1 MQNIACPSTEF
12 SNCQDVSASIGVYLS
27 AVPIVQEGGVDN
39 FDSNRVNG
47 SNKSTAA
54 KPQVDPST
62 MTKELLAFQE
72 SLKAAIANNELQE
85 AMQEEYRRKEDDGI
99 NPAVVIVTDSLN
111 NVGVSTDNDSDN
123 NENSIAIDLN
133 EIYDE
138 ITGASSTPINA
149 SSSTPNISAS
159 PNAAEAK
166 RAEDLKTVGI
176 VTSGIIGAAFMSV
189 LLVSLIVMGRKRRRG
204 GGNGDETI
212 IKVKEQ
218 IRRHHRNRH
227 SKAKRLFEGANIANS
242 ASRSRD
248 EEEGFT
254 GRTAHTAESDSTQ
267 TSSSIDTLVQRVAS
281 SSSGC
286 SLVSDVKAET
296 PTGFS
301 NKPSPNSNEKMEI
314 AADLTTSDV
323 LSGDGVMK
331 IAADLTTSDVLSGD
345 GVMKIAN
352 DLTTSDVVPGDS
364 ATSFE
369 TNDLCRND
377 ATGVEEANAKR
388 DDDDDD
394 DDNEND
400 FVLGEDDDSH
410 SSVVEHLLSVS
421 RSSDCPIPSE
431 SRNTLESPLS
441 DSKEATSSDKFFSN
455 GPVTSTEKV
464 SQVPPPDSPPEKMN
478 PFSELNEAIANEDWA
493 TVGAE
498 AAIFASEPQ
507 PPVRRAKVESLSSP
521 SATLPDFSQKTDEL
535 DRLVEA
541 GDWQAVVVTAAS
553 YDAEED
559 ANRSYQSKTSTQ
571 GSDTNDSFASLVDNS
586 SEGRSMDRSATTS
599 GSQKE
604 RLQDIRAQVME
615 LVQDVVPDEEQNVDE
630 MMIQFKDREQ
640 ELLETLRSMKEK
652 LVARN
657 ARVESQKMARTNA
670 RNRDQSEDSESSDS
684 ATQSP
689 NPKDT
694 ATGDDTTIDEAN
706 TNDDNAITAEGGHFE
721 NVTRVDE
728 NKAATDAAS
737 WAIQR
742 SLDKTMEK
750 EGSP

>member
-1 MQNIACPSTEF
+1 M
-12 SNCQDVSASIGVYLS
+12 
-27 AVPIVQEGGVDN
+27 QEGGVDN
-39 FDSNRVNG
+39 IDSNRVNG
-47 SNKSTAA
+47 SNKSTAT
-54 KPQVDPST
+54 KTQVDPST

-85 AMQEEYRRKEDDGI
+85 AVQEEYRRKQDDDV

-111 NVGVSTDNDSDN
+111 NVGVNTDNDSDKI
-123 NENSIAIDLN
+123 ENPIAIDLN

-138 ITGASSTPINA
+138 ITGASNTA
-149 SSSTPNISAS
+149 TDVSSGTPNISAS

-166 RAEDLKTVGI
+166 RAEDLRTVGI

-189 LLVSLIVMGRKRRRG
+189 LLISLIAMGRKRRRDG
-204 GGNGDETI
+204 GDGDETI
-212 IKVKEQ
+212 VKVKEQ

-227 SKAKRLFEGANIANS
+227 SKAKRLFESANIANS
-242 ASRSRD
+242 ASRRRD

-254 GRTAHTAESDSTQ
+254 GRTARTVESDSTQ
-267 TSSSIDTLVQRVAS
+267 TSSSIDTLVRRVAS
-281 SSSGC
+281 SSSGY
-286 SLVSDVKAET
+286 SLVSDMNTET
-296 PTGFS
+296 TTAFS
-301 NKPSPNSNEKMEI
+301 NKPKTNSNEKMKI
-314 AADLTTSDV
+314 AADMTTSDLV
-323 LSGDGVMK
+323 SRDGVMK
-331 IAADLTTSDVLSGD
+331 IAD
-345 GVMKIAN
+345 
-352 DLTTSDVVPGDS
+352 DLTTSDVVSRDGVMKIADDLTTSDVVSGDGAMKITADFTAS
-364 ATSFE
+364 DVVSSDGATSFKE
-369 TNDLCRND
+369 NNLCRND
-377 ATGVEEANAKR
+377 ATDVEEANAKH
-388 DDDDDD
+388 DDED

-421 RSSDCPIPSE
+421 RSSDYPVPSE
-431 SRNTLESPLS
+431 SQNTLESPLS
-441 DSKEATSSDKFFSN
+441 DSKEATSSNNFFPK
-455 GPVTSTEKV
+455 GPEDSGTVKV
-464 SQVPPPDSPPEKMN
+464 SHVPTQDSPPEKMN

-507 PPVRRAKVESLSSP
+507 PPIRRAKVEGSSSP
-521 SATLPDFSQKTDEL
+521 SATLTDISQKTDEL

-571 GSDTNDSFASLVDNS
+571 GSDTNDSFVSLVDNS

-615 LVQDVVPDEEQNVDE
+615 LVRDVVPDEEQNVDE

-640 ELLETLRSMKEK
+640 ELLETLISMKEK

-657 ARVESQKMARTNA
+657 ARVQSQKMARTNA
-670 RNRDQSEDSESSDS
+670 RNRDQSEDSESSGS
-684 ATQSP
+684 TTQSP

-706 TNDDNAITAEGGHFE
+706 TNDDNAITAEGGYFE
-721 NVTRVDE
+721 NATRVDE
-728 NKAATDAAS
+728 NKAALDAAS

-742 SLDKTMEK
+742 SLDQMMEK
-750 EGSP
+750 EGNP